1 MVAKRIAN
9 SYPKKSHN
17 LEILKFEIFESLN
30 IKSYPMKYLKLSIIA
45 FAVVAMMTACG
56 QKDESTATTEQNAPQ
71 AAPVVS
77 VITAQA
83 EDVEITN
90 TFTSNIEPFAINN
103 IVSQTAGRIVSI
115 KAEVGQQVRK
125 GQLLATMDDVNL
137 AKTRMQYVN
146 DSTELARLTELY
158 NIGAVAQ
165 SDYDMAKLALNV
177 TKKTYQNLAENT
189 YLRSPINGVVTA
201 RNYDKGD
208 MYSMAQPIF
217 VVQQIQPV
225 KMLINVSETLFT
237 NISKDM
243 DFDITV
249 ESYPGETF
257 QGKVNLIYPTVSAS
271 THTFPVEI
279 VCQNADQKLRPGMFA
294 RVTANFGTNHHVVVP
309 DGAVVKQQGSG
320 EHFIYV
326 LQPDGTVKYQL
337 VEVGKRLGNRYEIV
351 SGINEGDKI
360 VTEGQIRLK
369 DGVSVTVK

>member
-1 MVAKRIAN
+1 
-9 SYPKKSHN
+9 
-17 LEILKFEIFESLN
+17 
-30 IKSYPMKYLKLSIIA
+30 MKYLKLSIIA
-45 FAVVAMMTACG
+45 LAAAVMMTACG
-56 QKDESTATTEQNAPQ
+56 EKETKTNTTTGQGAPK

-83 EDVEITN
+83 EDVDITN
-90 TFTSNIEPFAINN
+90 TFTANIEPFATNN
-103 IVSQTAGRIVSI
+103 IVSQTAGRIVNI
-115 KAEVGQQVRK
+115 RTEVGQKVRK

-165 SDYDMAKLALNV
+165 ADYDMAKLALNI
-177 TKKTYQNLAENT
+177 TKKTYYNLAENT

-243 DFDITV
+243 DFEITV

-257 QGKVNLIYPTVSAS
+257 QGKVNLIYPTISAS

-279 VCQNADQKLRPGMFA
+279 ICQNANQKLRPGMFA

-326 LQPDGTVKYQL
+326 LQPDNTVKYQL

-369 DGVSVTVK
+369 DGVAVTVK